1 MAFVSAGSSC
11 TAAGFPARQ
20 TTPESRPSRTGRD
33 KSSLRSSA
41 PAIPVAPAPHRRAR
55 ILDAF
60 IRPLAALSHRAC
72 AQSAPRPPHPGDCAG
87 ASRAGRQIMI
97 VHWLS

>member
-20 TTPESRPSRTGRD
+20 TTPEFDHLEPAEIKTAFG
-33 KSSLRSSA
+33 LA
-41 PAIPVAPAPHRRAR
+41 PLAIPVAPAPHRRAR

-60 IRPLAALSHRAC
+60 TRPLAALSHRAY